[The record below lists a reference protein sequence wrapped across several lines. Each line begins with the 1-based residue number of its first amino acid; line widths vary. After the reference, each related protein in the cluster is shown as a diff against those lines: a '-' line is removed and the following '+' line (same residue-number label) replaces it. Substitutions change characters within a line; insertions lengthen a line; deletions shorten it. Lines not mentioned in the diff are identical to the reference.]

1 MTQLFYAY
9 STADAR
15 HRDQFEK
22 QLTVLKLRGALT
34 GWESR
39 AVAPGGAWRREVSP
53 LVSKA
58 DVVLLLMSADL
69 LTSGYLDGPEVATA
83 LKRQRDGDLR
93 MMTVLLRPCNLKSSV
108 VAHLTT
114 LPRDGKPVTRWNSPD
129 VAFQAIAAG
138 ILSPSAAAALAA
150 ATLSATSAAGA
161 SISGTLPGQP
171 VARATAFGARPA
183 LVTASGEPTLASIAL
198 APEELGPEYVAV
210 DQPKDRENSAASGV
224 GSGSGSGSS
233 GDTPKGESPKFVG
246 VSRAGTRRVAQLVY
260 RAATPE
266 DALARLS
273 SAVHAELAK
282 GAKAEP
288 VNLPTEESGSPAI
301 RRVASTAAP
310 SPHVSTFAAKG
321 RFLVAAKVLGSTSHT
336 GPIDSADPAALSE
349 RIVQRMLSRIPV

>member
-22 QLTVLKLRGALT
+22 QLTVLKQRGALE

-39 AVAPGGAWRREVSP
+39 AIAPGGAWRREISP

-58 DVVLLLMSADL
+58 DVILLLMSADL
-69 LTSGYLDGPEVATA
+69 LSSGYLDGPEVAAA
-83 LKRQRDGDLR
+83 LKRQREGDVR
-93 MMTVLLRPCNLKSSV
+93 MVTVLLRPCNIKSSV
-108 VAHLTT
+108 VAHLPT
-114 LPRDGKPVTRWNSPD
+114 LPRDGKPVTRWNNAD
-129 VAFQAIAAG
+129 AAFQAIAAG
-138 ILSPSAAAALAA
+138 LVAP
-150 ATLSATSAAGA
+150 SAAGA
-161 SISGTLPGQP
+161 GASGSAAPSTVSIGPSGAVSSTHSISGVMPGQGAAGAP
-171 VARATAFGARPA
+171 VT
-183 LVTASGEPTLASIAL
+183 TASGEPALASIAL

-210 DQPKDRENSAASGV
+210 DQPKDRENNASTTA
-224 GSGSGSGSS
+224 GSGDSS
-233 GDTPKGESPKFVG
+233 KFVG
-246 VSRAGTRRVAQLVY
+246 VSRAGTRRVAQLVF
-260 RAATPE
+260 RAASPE

-273 SAVHAELAK
+273 TAVHAELAK

-288 VNLPTEESGSPAI
+288 VNLPSDEAGSPAM
-301 RRVASTAAP
+301 RRVASSAAP

-321 RFLVAAKVLGSTSHT
+321 RFLVAAKVLGSASNT